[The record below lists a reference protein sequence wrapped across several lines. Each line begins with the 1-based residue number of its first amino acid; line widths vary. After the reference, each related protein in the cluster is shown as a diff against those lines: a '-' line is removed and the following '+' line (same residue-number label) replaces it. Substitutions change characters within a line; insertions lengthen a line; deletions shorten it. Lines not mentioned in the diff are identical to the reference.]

1 MIAEYE
7 EESNDRLK
15 RGTKESSSMAT
26 DCSFDTLKEN
36 TYKPG
41 AGQYCKVNIKE
52 SLQGECTK
60 KNKFGYPKGSP
71 CILLKLNKVNEK
83 FNQLIRRQIKTLYIS
98 VADCNFIHHIFLIY

>member
-36 TYKPG
+36 KYKPG

-83 FNQLIRRQIKTLYIS
+83 FNQLIRRQIKTLYI
-98 VADCNFIHHIFLIY
+98 